1 MHCSLLFDVCI
12 LVNHIFV
19 SPVRKADFTFFQRM
33 PEGNI
38 LVGFFFQTVW
48 KSGFL
53 IPFLSLNLPVARLK
67 LLLSSLEDWIADPR
81 KE

>member
-1 MHCSLLFDVCI
+1 MHYSLLFGVCI

-38 LVGFFFQTVW
+38 LVGFFQTVW
-48 KSGFL
+48 KAGFL
-53 IPFLSLNLPVARLK
+53 IPFLSLNIPVARLK
-67 LLLSSLEDWIADPR
+67 LLLSSSEDWIADPR
-81 KE
+81 KV